1 MSHNRS
7 RTDKRARPDR
17 DPRQDS
23 RIAANTRTLLYESRN
38 YVPVVCVLQST
49 FVRRGCRINIVREH
63 DTVADENFI
72 FDYHT
77 FTYET
82 VRRNLAAFTHN
93 RVLLNLNESADS
105 CICSDSAAVKINQ
118 LGMKYGHVG
127 TKDDVCCY
135 RHFASNNRA
144 SA

>member
-7 RTDKRARPDR
+7 STDKRPQPDR

-23 RIAANTRTLLYESRN
+23 RIAANTRPLLYESGN
-38 YVPVVCVLQST
+38 YVPVICVLQSA

-72 FDYHT
+72 FDNHT
-77 FTYET
+77 LTHKT
-82 VRRNLAAFTHN
+82 VRGNLAALTYN
-93 RVLLNLNESADS
+93 RVLLNLNERADS
-105 CICSDSAAVKINQ
+105 RISSNHAAVKVDQ
-118 LGMKYGHVG
+118 LGVEDGYVR
-127 TKDDVCCY
+127 TNDDVCCY